1 MFKLEDWGDHEWGRV
16 FIRSREILWLAG
28 CKKRRIRGSG
38 SSSSNSD
45 VSSPESKTI
54 CNFTTS
60 DSISSKTS
68 TDKLPTTQNMEKIIT
83 QLQEILNRLDSV
95 ETKLRK
101 LGLFERLENVETVV
115 SKNRVDLNNVNEKLK
130 RSRIMLKKLKR
141 E

>member
-1 MFKLEDWGDHEWGRV
+1 
-16 FIRSREILWLAG
+16 
-28 CKKRRIRGSG
+28 
-38 SSSSNSD
+38 
-45 VSSPESKTI
+45 
-54 CNFTTS
+54 
-60 DSISSKTS
+60 
-68 TDKLPTTQNMEKIIT
+68 MEKIIT

>member
-1 MFKLEDWGDHEWGRV
+1 M
-16 FIRSREILWLAG
+16 
-28 CKKRRIRGSG
+28 
-38 SSSSNSD
+38 
-45 VSSPESKTI
+45 
-54 CNFTTS
+54 
-60 DSISSKTS
+60 
-68 TDKLPTTQNMEKIIT
+68 PTTQNMEKIIT